1 MAAIGLSS
9 RQAQAQAAPRAEA
22 SSATHLRR
30 NIDGPSISA
39 RDHSTV
45 EIRSF
50 FADVGKT
57 KKPTQYQVDTYWFFP
72 RSFGVNKSTWGGHGF
87 YRDSRVYMRLHSP
100 TRRPMELADPN
111 NPRSPLY
118 LLARQ
123 LPLLVSGDP
132 ISGAGMVS
140 LARMLG
146 AELAE
151 SFERLVEPLLEKL
164 EAGELSEDDALPIVR
179 QLCRD
184 ALEVLDA
191 LRRLRHT
198 AVAYRGVAHPE
209 LVPSIAFSQDYVSA
223 SIADLLASM
232 GLALRGLRP
241 TPDASGARAKALLEL
256 SRTLARVYADRRAHN
271 YPMPNDADG
280 EYYNYR
286 IGLVKKE
293 LQQSLYISTRDAGR
307 DPYVANSAAMV
318 AAGLAAVWA
327 TLAQIPLV
335 TGGINDPRRFWFI
348 AAAVGAYILKDRI
361 KDWVKMSLSKR
372 WTNWDRVSGLA
383 SQTEAAWQDSLTG
396 TESERVSW
404 LTEDKLPKDVL
415 AARHFNR
422 SVKGTSAA
430 FEEVLHHRQLIE
442 LARKQDSRMPSD
454 YGVQQIL
461 RLSLD
466 HLLARLDETE
476 TSVRVF
482 DTEACRFERKAL
494 ARVYHLNVI
503 VRVRSLEP
511 AESALHRAR
520 VVLNRNGIVRI
531 EKVATDA

>member
-1 MAAIGLSS
+1 M
-9 RQAQAQAAPRAEA
+9 
-22 SSATHLRR
+22 
-30 NIDGPSISA
+30 SA
-39 RDHSTV
+39 RDHSTFEV
-45 EIRSF
+45 RSF
-50 FADVGKT
+50 FSKVGT
-57 KKPTQYQVDTYWFFP
+57 IKKPRRYRVDTYWFFP
-72 RSFGVNKSTWGGHGF
+72 RSFGINKETWGTSGF

-100 TRRPMELADPN
+100 TRQPSQLVDPS

-123 LPLLVSGDP
+123 LPLLVSGQA

-151 SFERLVEPLLEKL
+151 AFERIVEPFLDDLQSGVLTEDEALERTRK
-164 EAGELSEDDALPIVR
+164 
-179 QLCRD
+179 LCRD
-184 ALEVLDA
+184 ALVSLDA

-209 LVPSIAFSQDYVSA
+209 LVPSIAFSQDYVGA
-223 SIADLLASM
+223 AIADHLASL
-232 GLALRGLRP
+232 GLALRALP
-241 TPDASGARAKALLEL
+241 PHPDANGARARALLVL
-256 SRTLARVYADRRAHN
+256 SRTLSRVYDDRRSHN

-327 TLAQIPLV
+327 TLAQIPLI

-361 KDWVKMSLSKR
+361 KDWVKKSLSKR
-372 WTNWDRVSGLA
+372 WTTWDRVSGLE
-383 SQTEAAWQDSLTG
+383 SHTQAAWQDALTG
-396 TESERVSW
+396 KESERASW
-404 LTEDKLPKDVL
+404 LGEENLPKQIQ
-415 AARHFNR
+415 AARRINR
-422 SVKGTSAA
+422 SVKGTSVA
-430 FEEVLHHRQLIE
+430 FEEILHHRQEIE
-442 LARKQDSRMPSD
+442 LARKLESRMPSD

-466 HLLARLDETE
+466 HLLARLDETRN
-476 TSVRVF
+476 SVRVF
-482 DTEACRFERKAL
+482 DMDSHRFEHKSL

-503 VRVRSLEP
+503 VRVEELEHGGHT
-511 AESALHRAR
+511 LQRAR
-520 VVLNRNGIVRI
+520 VVLNRDGIVRI
-531 EKVATDA
+531 EKVPI

>member
-1 MAAIGLSS
+1 
-9 RQAQAQAAPRAEA
+9 
-22 SSATHLRR
+22 
-30 NIDGPSISA
+30 
-39 RDHSTV
+39 
-45 EIRSF
+45 
-50 FADVGKT
+50 
-57 KKPTQYQVDTYWFFP
+57 
-72 RSFGVNKSTWGGHGF
+72 
-87 YRDSRVYMRLHSP
+87 
-100 TRRPMELADPN
+100 MELADPN